1 MKSSERWLAVE
12 EKLVELRRIVDENW
26 DRGEWELAVL
36 GTGVI
41 RAVEQSRANVME
53 VRQRADDF
61 SRAFE
66 ALVRKRDAAP
76 AAGQSE

>member
-1 MKSSERWLAVE
+1 MIKSSGKWLAVE
-12 EKLVELRRIVDENW
+12 EKLAELRKIVDENW

-41 RAVEQSRANVME
+41 RVMEQSKVNAME
-53 VRQRADDF
+53 MRQRADDF

-66 ALVRKRDAAP
+66 SMLQRHEGAS
-76 AAGQSE
+76 G

>member
-1 MKSSERWLAVE
+1 MLKSSEGWLAVE
-12 EKLVELRRIVDENW
+12 EKLAELRRIVDENW

-41 RAVEQSRANVME
+41 RAVEQSRANVTE

-61 SRAFE
+61 SRTFE
-66 ALVRKRDAAP
+66 AILRKRDASP
-76 AAGQSE
+76 A